1 MNAIVVFVHSFYFIL
16 FILVI
21 IVSSVE
27 LAFISFSYS
36 ASQLSINCIIEENR
50 SRTTCERRKVMMMKH
65 KGNKER

>member
-1 MNAIVVFVHSFYFIL
+1 MELFYLYIVFAIL

-36 ASQLSINCIIEENR
+36 ASQL
-50 SRTTCERRKVMMMKH
+50 
-65 KGNKER
+65 

>member
-1 MNAIVVFVHSFYFIL
+1 MNATIVFVHSFYFML

-36 ASQLSINCIIEENR
+36 ASQL
-50 SRTTCERRKVMMMKH
+50 
-65 KGNKER
+65 